1 MTSYFDSWIVIV
13 EKSSSER
20 TLVRRD
26 ELNDH
31 LEYSNL
37 SLYDVDVLPVT
48 EVNADELAEAASLEF
63 ENANYH
69 ELVQLPSA
77 IVKNLREADI
87 SEVDILTILKT
98 GCFQLHTRV
107 RFHL

>member
-37 SLYDVDVLPVT
+37 NLFDVDVLPVT

-69 ELVQLPSA
+69 ELVQFPSV

-87 SEVDILTILKT
+87 SEDKVNKVLEALCNDLLKYI
-98 GCFQLHTRV
+98 
-107 RFHL
+107 